1 MPNCASVE
9 TSLLTLDRYSENR
22 EPRKSWQSVLW
33 NHPLRSPICLLP
45 ANICVCVPA
54 VGHSAKLYNLDSVP
68 WTLAFLFQLFFP
80 IFLRTENHR
89 VWGYEDCWRFGAIG
103 RRTCGKT
110 AVSHLMNSGSNNIP
124 HMGQIDGDGCLD
136 SDYPECTSSQGPIT
150 YFRTGKEWDGKVGRN
165 SGGLPW
171 WRCLTL
177 VAGSTRASLSQ
188 EHPFRHKKHPL
199 PSTIIRLSPSP
210 CIVPSIPIVC
220 CILPIIITIIFA
232 SA

>member
-110 AVSHLMNSGSNNIP
+110 AVSRLMNSGSNNIP

-136 SDYPECTSSQGPIT
+136 SD
-150 YFRTGKEWDGKVGRN
+150 
-165 SGGLPW
+165 LPW
-171 WRCLTL
+171 MHIISGTYYVFQDRERMRRKSREEFRGPSMVTL
-177 VAGSTRASLSQ
+177 FDFGRWFNESITLART
-188 EHPFRHKKHPL
+188 
-199 PSTIIRLSPSP
+199 
-210 CIVPSIPIVC
+210 SIP
-220 CILPIIITIIFA
+220 
-232 SA
+232 S